1 VVVTRS
7 PATTVV
13 RSWAVCAASSAKG
26 PGMYMS
32 DILAGVLTARHE
44 QESPRIRRIRERR
57 NARLVRW
64 QVREQVL
71 LEAG

>member
-1 VVVTRS
+1 
-7 PATTVV
+7 
-13 RSWAVCAASSAKG
+13 
-26 PGMYMS
+26 MYMS